1 MTLRVEKQGRTER
14 PGKGHY
20 PQNSNQK
27 NERDLKD
34 KEGSKQLNKV

>member
-14 PGKGHY
+14 SGKGDQ
-20 PQNSNQK
+20 PQDSNQE

-34 KEGSKQLNKV
+34 KEGSNQLDKI